1 VPTQPKTAYFLP
13 KYQTQVTLRFSSA
26 RWRGR
31 VPSSK
36 HSRLVS
42 VSRGGGGTA
51 VRGSVSVI
59 RAPSRTAIFAPPWA
73 SQLDPG
79 PVNQLY
85 DFYPAHRYPIFAC
98 LNRESV
104 SYQSVLS
111 AFVADCDFL
120 PVTSPKLYGFCMA
133 ALEPLSFSPPGR
145 SFPRLFS
152 CEFLNLFGG
161 HGHLLILFRKQRNYS
176 RNKLV
181 RLFSFGHR
189 VMLAPSRS

>member
-42 VSRGGGGTA
+42 VSRGGGDTA

-73 SQLDPG
+73 GKLDPG
-79 PVNQLY
+79 PFNQLY

-120 PVTSPKLYGFCMA
+120 PVTSPQLYGFRTA
-133 ALEPLSFSPPGR
+133 ALEPL
-145 SFPRLFS
+145 
-152 CEFLNLFGG
+152 
-161 HGHLLILFRKQRNYS
+161 
-176 RNKLV
+176 
-181 RLFSFGHR
+181 
-189 VMLAPSRS
+189 

>member
-1 VPTQPKTAYFLP
+1 MPTEPQTAYFLQ
-13 KYQTQVTLRFSSA
+13 KHKTQVTLRFSSA

-31 VPSSK
+31 VPSSR
-36 HSRLVS
+36 HPRLVS
-42 VSRGGGGTA
+42 PRAAGV
-51 VRGSVSVI
+51 VRRRSEGVSVI